1 MMPPRPVFL
10 HFGNMSSL
18 GMAISIAAIFV
29 AIFVFSF
36 AFGSLPKGGKRFSRR
51 WARTWLRASLPR
63 LAVAAAFSVAVYVAS
78 TLSSGGSNGDSAGNT
93 AAGGSAACA
102 RGIPALSSEPL
113 TADRMQLAIDDLRG
127 TAFAATAGD
136 LDGAR
141 GHFFGPAHNLTH
153 DIDPPLRAVDSQL
166 ATQLCNNI
174 LALETHLLEQK
185 VAPTLAS
192 EAQTSADLMI
202 RAAAV
207 LGLAK

>member
-1 MMPPRPVFL
+1 MPARLVFL

-18 GMAISIAAIFV
+18 GIAISIAAIFV
-29 AIFVFSF
+29 AIFMFSF
-36 AFGSLPKGGKRFSRR
+36 AFGTLPKGGRRFSRR

-63 LAVAAAFSVAVYVAS
+63 LAVATAFSVAVYVAS
-78 TLSSGGSNGDSAGNT
+78 TLSSGGSSGTADNT
-93 AAGGSAACA
+93 ASGGSAACA

-113 TADRMQLAIDDLRG
+113 TADRMQQSIDDLRG

-141 GHFFGPAHNLTH
+141 AHFFGPAHNLTH
-153 DIDPPLRAVDSQL
+153 DIDPPLRAVNPQL
-166 ATQLCNNI
+166 ATQLCNTV

-192 EAQTSADLMI
+192 EAQTSADLVT
-202 RAAAV
+202 RAAAA

>member
-1 MMPPRPVFL
+1 MMPSRAVFL

-18 GMAISIAAIFV
+18 GIAISIAAIFV

-36 AFGSLPKGGKRFSRR
+36 AFGSWPKGGKRFSRR

-78 TLSSGGSNGDSAGNT
+78 TLSSGGTGNGTSAS
-93 AAGGSAACA
+93 GSAACA

-113 TADRMQLAIDDLRG
+113 TADRLQLAIDDLRG

-136 LDGAR
+136 LDAAR
-141 GHFFGPAHNLTH
+141 AHFFGPAHNLTH
-153 DIDPPLRAVDSQL
+153 DIDPPLRAANPQL
-166 ATQLCNNI
+166 ATAICNTV

-192 EAQTSADLMI
+192 EAQTSADLMV

>member
-10 HFGNMSSL
+10 HFGNVSSL

-29 AIFVFSF
+29 AIFMFSF

-51 WARTWLRASLPR
+51 WVRTWVRASLPR

-78 TLSSGGSNGDSAGNT
+78 TLSGGSSGDSAGN
-93 AAGGSAACA
+93 AAAVSSAACA

-127 TAFAATAGD
+127 TAFAATTGD
-136 LDGAR
+136 LDAAR

-153 DIDPPLRAVDSQL
+153 DIDPPLRAVNPQL
-166 ATQLCNNI
+166 ATQLCTTV

-192 EAQTSADLMI
+192 EAQASADLVT
-202 RAAAV
+202 RAATA